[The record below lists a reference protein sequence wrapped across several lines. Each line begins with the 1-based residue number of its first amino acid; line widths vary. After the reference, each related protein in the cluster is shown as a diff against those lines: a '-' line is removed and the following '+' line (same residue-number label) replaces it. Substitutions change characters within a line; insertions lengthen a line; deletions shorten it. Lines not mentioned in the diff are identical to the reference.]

1 MGYGQAMQLAT
12 TLAANHSPGGH
23 AAWLRD
29 CWYVIAW
36 THEIPP
42 ADSPELFHR
51 TVLGEP
57 ILVYRL
63 AEAAGRFGSSDGAVN
78 AANAQ
83 GGQLV
88 ALEDRCC
95 HRLAPLHKGQRE
107 GDCVRCGYHGLKF
120 NPQGVCVEAPG
131 ILIVPEKARVK
142 TYPVA
147 VKNNWVFVWMGD
159 PALADE
165 ALLPDNFSN
174 AHPDWQN
181 KPGYMHYDTP
191 YLLICDNLLDFSHLS
206 FVHASTLGG
215 SPMIAQAVPVIEK
228 TLDTHG
234 LQNGIRVTR
243 RVPNVPAPPFYQRFR
258 KFDEMLDRWF
268 IYDFVL
274 PGTLLMQSGGRPVS
288 DAPDD
293 LRRAVQLHSCQTLTP
308 ESETSTHYFF
318 QQSHYLRKEG
328 GGGLDEAS
336 AASVTDSIFNS
347 LIGAFNEDR
356 DMIRAQHAVIQLNPD
371 APMLP
376 LAMDSALL
384 QFRRLLQ
391 TRLDVETRRL
401 EC

>member
-1 MGYGQAMQLAT
+1 MLHAT
-12 TLAANHSPGGH
+12 TNATYYPTGGQPT
-23 AAWLRD
+23 WLRD

-36 THEIPP
+36 AHEIPS

-51 TVLGEP
+51 TALGEP
-57 ILVYRL
+57 ILVYRATASL
-63 AEAAGRFGSSDGAVN
+63 AEGHDGIDGNHGQGTERFI
-78 AANAQ
+78 
-83 GGQLV
+83 

-95 HRLAPLHKGQRE
+95 HRLAPLSKGRRE

-120 NPQGVCVEAPG
+120 NPQGICVEAPG
-131 ILIVPEKARVK
+131 IPIVPEKARVK

-147 VKNNWVFVWMGD
+147 VKNNWVLIWMGD
-159 PALADE
+159 PALADT

-191 YLLICDNLLDFSHLS
+191 YVLICDNLLDFSHLS

-228 TLDTHG
+228 ALDAQG

-258 KFDEMLDRWF
+258 HFDEMLDRWF

-274 PGTLLMQSGGRPVS
+274 PGTLLMHSGGRPVS
-288 DAPDD
+288 DAPEN
-293 LRRAVQLHSCQTLTP
+293 LRRAVQLHSCQTRTP
-308 ESETSTHYFF
+308 ETETSTHYFF
-318 QQSHYLRKEG
+318 QQSHYLREEG
-328 GGGLDEAS
+328 GGGLDAAT
-336 AASVTDSIFNS
+336 AASVTESIFNS

-356 DMIRAQHAVIQLNPD
+356 DMIRAQHAVIRLNPN

-376 LAMDSALL
+376 LAMDSALI

-391 TRLDVETRRL
+391 SRLAAQTSRL
-401 EC
+401 HC